1 MRKLSRWI
9 TTIAFILVVVI
20 SVLAVIDNRSGVA
33 LRFLGWSTPELSIYW
48 WIIGAFG
55 LGVAVGWMS
64 AGVQVLRVLSGN
76 RRLRRDLDRS
86 QTELARAKSDVTG
99 V

>member
-33 LRFLGWSTPELSIYW
+33 LRFLGVVDAGNQHLLVDHQCVRTRRSGRLDERRRT
-48 WIIGAFG
+48 
-55 LGVAVGWMS
+55 GVA
-64 AGVQVLRVLSGN
+64 RLSGN

>member
-9 TTIAFILVVVI
+9 TTIAFILIVVI

-33 LRFLGWSTPELSIYW
+33 LHFLAWSTPELGIYW

-55 LGVAVGWMS
+55 LGVLVGWMS
-64 AGVQVLRVLSGN
+64 AGVQLLRVLSGN

-86 QTELARAKSDVTG
+86 QTELARGKSDAAG
-99 V
+99 I

>member
-33 LRFLGWSTPELSIYW
+33 LRFLGWSTPEISIYW

-55 LGVAVGWMS
+55 LGIRQGTAQSVRLEQYVGVS
-64 AGVQVLRVLSGN
+64 
-76 RRLRRDLDRS
+76 
-86 QTELARAKSDVTG
+86 K
-99 V
+99 

>member
-9 TTIAFILVVVI
+9 ATIAFILVVVI

-33 LRFLGWSTPELSIYW
+33 LRFLGWSTPEISIYW

-55 LGVAVGWMS
+55 LGIAVGWMGAS
-64 AGVQVLRVLSGN
+64 IQVLRVLSGN

-86 QTELARAKSDVTG
+86 QTELARAKNDVSG
-99 V
+99 A

>member
-1 MRKLSRWI
+1 
-9 TTIAFILVVVI
+9 
-20 SVLAVIDNRSGVA
+20 
-33 LRFLGWSTPELSIYW
+33 
-48 WIIGAFG
+48 
-55 LGVAVGWMS
+55 MS

-76 RRLRRDLDRS
+76 RRLRRELDRS